1 MKKEII
7 STIILFLLFL
17 ASFTITFIIIKW
29 YENKCY
35 SIEVTTD
42 TYTYYEK
49 QIAAYKETVLNLH
62 RKLLEID
69 TTTKEVI
76 KYVYIE
82 RDNINEIV
90 ADFPIEQ
97 PQKDSIN
104 TIITTIIDT
113 LVFVVNQK
121 DTLLQQQDS
130 LIASLYDFS
139 KEMGV
144 QIQNDAVQIQNLQ
157 QQLEKYKIKSTRR
170 GWIIGGISF
179 VGAAAIVTAIL
190 VK

>member
-1 MKKEII
+1 MKKQII
-7 STIILFLLFL
+7 SIIILFLLFL
-17 ASFTITFIIIKW
+17 ASFTITFLIIKW

-35 SIEVTTD
+35 SIEVPD
-42 TYTYYEK
+42 TYYEK
-49 QIAAYKETVLNLH
+49 QIAAYKETVLDLH

-82 RDNINEIV
+82 RDNINAIV
-90 ADFPIEQ
+90 SDLPIEQ

-113 LVFVVNQK
+113 FVFVVNQK

-157 QQLEKYKIKSTRR
+157 QQLDKNKRKATRR

>member
-1 MKKEII
+1 MKKQII
-7 STIILFLLFL
+7 SIILLFLLFL
-17 ASFTITFIIIKW
+17 VSFTITFIIINKW
-29 YENKCY
+29 YKNKYY
-35 SIEVTTD
+35 SIEVTD
-42 TYTYYEK
+42 TYYEN
-49 QIAAYKETVLNLH
+49 QIAAYKETVLDLH
-62 RKLLEID
+62 RKLSEID

-90 ADFPIEQ
+90 ADLPIEQ

-113 LVFVVNQK
+113 FVFVVNQK

-130 LIASLYDFS
+130 LIASIYDFS

-157 QQLEKYKIKSTRR
+157 QQLDKNKRKSTRR

>member
-7 STIILFLLFL
+7 SIIILFLLFL
-17 ASFTITFIIIKW
+17 ASLTITLFIIKW
-29 YENKCY
+29 YENKYY

-49 QIAAYKETVLNLH
+49 QIAAYKETVLDLH
-62 RKLLEID
+62 RKLSEID

-90 ADFPIEQ
+90 SDLPIEQ

-113 LVFVVNQK
+113 LVFVVKQK

-144 QIQNDAVQIQNLQ
+144 QIQNDAVQMQNLQ
-157 QQLEKYKIKSTRR
+157 QQLEKNKIKATRR

>member
-7 STIILFLLFL
+7 FTIILFLLFL
-17 ASFTITFIIIKW
+17 ASFTITFFIIKW
-29 YENKCY
+29 YENKYY
-35 SIEVTTD
+35 SIEVAD
-42 TYTYYEK
+42 TYYEK
-49 QIAAYKETVLNLH
+49 QIAAYKETVLDLH
-62 RKLLEID
+62 KKLLEID

-82 RDNINEIV
+82 KDNINAIV
-90 ADFPIEQ
+90 DDLPIEQ

-130 LIASLYDFS
+130 LIASFYDFS

-157 QQLEKYKIKSTRR
+157 QQLEKNKIKATRR

>member
-7 STIILFLLFL
+7 SIIILFLLFL
-17 ASFTITFIIIKW
+17 VSSTITFFIIKW

-62 RKLLEID
+62 KKLSEID

-90 ADFPIEQ
+90 ADLPIEQ

-113 LVFVVNQK
+113 FVFVVNQK
-121 DTLLQQQDS
+121 DSLLQQQDS

-157 QQLEKYKIKSTRR
+157 QQLEKNKIKSTRR

>member
-1 MKKEII
+1 MKKEIKPI
-7 STIILFLLFL
+7 IILFLLFL
-17 ASFTITFIIIKW
+17 ASLTITLFIIKW

-90 ADFPIEQ
+90 ADLPIEQ

-121 DTLLQQQDS
+121 DSLLQQQDS

-144 QIQNDAVQIQNLQ
+144 QIQNDAVQMQNLQ
-157 QQLEKYKIKSTRR
+157 QQLEKNKIKATRR

-179 VGAAAIVTAIL
+179 VGAAAIVTVIL

>member
-7 STIILFLLFL
+7 SIIILFLLFL
-17 ASFTITFIIIKW
+17 ASLTITLFIIKW
-29 YENKCY
+29 YENKYY
-35 SIEVTTD
+35 SIEVTD
-42 TYTYYEK
+42 TYYEK

-62 RKLLEID
+62 KKLSEID

-90 ADFPIEQ
+90 ADLPIEP

-157 QQLEKYKIKSTRR
+157 QQLDEYKRKSTRR

>member
-1 MKKEII
+1 MKKQII
-7 STIILFLLFL
+7 SIIILFLLFL
-17 ASFTITFIIIKW
+17 ASFTITFLIIKW
-29 YENKCY
+29 YENKHY
-35 SIEVTTD
+35 YIEVTD
-42 TYTYYEK
+42 TYYET
-49 QIAAYKETVLNLH
+49 QIAAYKETVLDLH

-82 RDNINEIV
+82 RDNINAIV
-90 ADFPIEQ
+90 SDLPIEQ

-113 LVFVVNQK
+113 LVFVVSQK

-130 LIASLYDFS
+130 LIASLYYFS

-157 QQLEKYKIKSTRR
+157 QQLDKNKRKATRR

>member
-7 STIILFLLFL
+7 SIIILFLLFL
-17 ASFTITFIIIKW
+17 ASLTITLFIIKW

-42 TYTYYEK
+42 TYYEK

-62 RKLLEID
+62 KKLSEID

-90 ADFPIEQ
+90 ADLPIEQ

-113 LVFVVNQK
+113 FVFVVNQK
-121 DTLLQQQDS
+121 DSLLQQQDS

-157 QQLEKYKIKSTRR
+157 QQLDENKIKATRR

>member
-7 STIILFLLFL
+7 SIIILFLLFL
-17 ASFTITFIIIKW
+17 ASLTITLFIIKW

-49 QIAAYKETVLNLH
+49 QIAAYKETVLDLH
-62 RKLLEID
+62 RKLSEID

-90 ADFPIEQ
+90 ADLPIEQ

-113 LVFVVNQK
+113 FVFVVNQK

-144 QIQNDAVQIQNLQ
+144 QIQNDAVQMQNLQ
-157 QQLEKYKIKSTRR
+157 QQLDEYKRKSTRR